1 MKFTPL
7 AEIFTTASFAF
18 GSGRGTSASCRTSG
32 PPVVSTRIAFMR
44 TAYTP
49 QRAAKTL
56 ASRRDGDR
64 RRRAL
69 LRHPAPAA
77 AGAAD
82 AARLVLLRRFRR
94 RAVLSGLGTALSA
107 AAEAHRRRGRP
118 LRHPRR
124 RHLLAP
130 VHRRALRRGSA
141 PLQRAAR
148 AGGLHAGR
156 QRVDRLLG
164 AR

>member
-32 PPVVSTRIAFMR
+32 PPVFSTRIAFMR

-56 ASRRDGDR
+56 ASHRGGHR

-69 LRHPAPAA
+69 LRYPPASA

-82 AARLVLLRRFRR
+82 AARPALLPRFSP
-94 RAVLSGLGTALSA
+94 RALLSGRGASLSA
-107 AAEAHRRRGRP
+107 AAEAHRRRGRT
-118 LRHPRR
+118 LRRPRR
-124 RHLLAP
+124 RHLLAS
-130 VHRRALRRGSA
+130 VHRRALRRGPA
-141 PLQRAAR
+141 ALQRTAR
-148 AGGLHAGR
+148 AGRLHAG
-156 QRVDRLLG
+156 
-164 AR
+164 

>member
-32 PPVVSTRIAFMR
+32 PPVFSTRIAFMR

-56 ASRRDGDR
+56 ASHRGVHR

-69 LRHPAPAA
+69 LRYPPASA

-82 AARLVLLRRFRR
+82 AARLVLLRRFWR
-94 RAVLSGLGTALSA
+94 RAVLPG
-107 AAEAHRRRGRP
+107 RGP
-118 LRHPRR
+118 
-124 RHLLAP
+124 
-130 VHRRALRRGSA
+130 
-141 PLQRAAR
+141 AR
-148 AGGLHAGR
+148 
-156 QRVDRLLG
+156 
-164 AR
+164 